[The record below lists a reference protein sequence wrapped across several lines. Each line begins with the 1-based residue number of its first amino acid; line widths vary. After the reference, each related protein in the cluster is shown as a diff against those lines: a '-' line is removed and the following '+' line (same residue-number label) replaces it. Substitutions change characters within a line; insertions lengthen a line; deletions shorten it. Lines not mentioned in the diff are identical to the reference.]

1 MLKYRKAPEPI
12 KRSWKEIIFP
22 NMFGKSKS
30 AKVSILLKGTNQQ
43 ATPFAISG
51 ESLPLLATVVNPN
64 PFAHIWA
71 KPQTPERRRGEPC
84 INQSQRGALQT
95 MERQEAR
102 EQLKGQLRAY
112 VESITQKSKGA
123 NMYVCPLCR
132 SGTGSHST
140 GAFSIARDGT
150 SWKCFS
156 CNEGG
161 DIFDLIGKYEGIAD
175 YSEQLKRAGE
185 IFGITIDN
193 YRATAPEDL
202 RAYQKQPKTEQ
213 YTHSNIH
220 TSTATMDYTKFFL
233 QANKDIGK
241 TSYHRGLSL
250 ETLNRFNIGYVENWR
265 HPKAPTNVPASPRLI
280 IPTSKESYLARDTRE
295 HIPKGQEPYI
305 KSKVG
310 QIHIFNSNALY
321 TAKKPIFIVE
331 GELDALSIIEVG
343 GEAVALGTTTKV
355 KSLLEILKK
364 GKPEQPLIIA
374 LDNDEAGEKA
384 YMGLSEGLK
393 GLGIPFYRRNPAGKY
408 KDANEALQ
416 GNREALR
423 QAVENAEHIQDE
435 AEQAKREA
443 YLRTSTD
450 HYLQSFIDGIA
461 DSVNTPYIP
470 TGFKKLDT
478 VLDGGLYEGL
488 YIVGA
493 ISSLGKTTLITQI
506 ADQIAQAGQDV
517 LIFSLEMARAEIMA
531 KSISRHTL
539 QQVLSSG
546 GDIRNAKTTRG
557 ITTGKRYENYNK
569 TERDLINGAIVAYSQ
584 YAGHIYIS
592 EGIGDIGAKQI
603 RDTVGQHILFTG
615 NTPVV
620 IIDYLQILAPYN
632 ERATDKQNTDKAV
645 MELKRISRDY
655 KTPVIGIS
663 SFNRAN
669 YSAAVTMEAFKESGA
684 IEYSSD
690 VLIGL
695 QLKGAGG
702 SNDFDANEAKKKNP
716 REIELVI
723 LKNRNGSTGDKLG
736 YRYYPLFNYFEEE

>member
-1 MLKYRKAPEPI
+1 MDRE
-12 KRSWKEIIFP
+12 
-22 NMFGKSKS
+22 
-30 AKVSILLKGTNQQ
+30 T
-43 ATPFAISG
+43 
-51 ESLPLLATVVNPN
+51 
-64 PFAHIWA
+64 
-71 KPQTPERRRGEPC
+71 
-84 INQSQRGALQT
+84 
-95 MERQEAR
+95 AR
-102 EQLKGQLRAY
+102 EQLKGDLRSY
-112 VESITQKSKGA
+112 VEQITRKSKGA
-123 NMYVCPLCR
+123 NMYVCPLCG
-132 SGTGSHST
+132 SGEGHNGT
-140 GAFSIARDGT
+140 GAFSIKDGT

-161 DIFDLIGKYEGIAD
+161 DIFDLIGKYEGITD

-185 IFGITIDN
+185 LFGVSIDS
-193 YRATAPEDL
+193 YRATAQEDFREYL
-202 RAYQKQPKTEQ
+202 KQPKTEQ
-213 YTHSNIH
+213 YTHNSIH
-220 TSTATMDYTKFFL
+220 TTATDYTQFFL
-233 QANKDIGK
+233 QANRDIEK
-241 TSYHRGLSL
+241 TNYHRGLSL
-250 ETLNRFNIGYVENWR
+250 DTLNRFKIGYVESWR
-265 HPKAPTNVPASPRLI
+265 PPKAPNAPASPRLI

-295 HIPKGQEPYI
+295 QIPEEQKPYSKI
-305 KSKVG
+305 KVG
-310 QIHIFNSNALY
+310 SIHLFNAKALQNA
-321 TAKKPIFIVE
+321 TKPIFIVE

-355 KSLLEILKK
+355 KSLLELLKTK
-364 GKPEQPLIIA
+364 KPEQPLIIS

-384 YMGLSEGLK
+384 YRELSEGLK
-393 GLGIPFYRRNPAGKY
+393 GLGIPFYRLNPAGEY

-423 QAVENAEHIQDE
+423 QAVEEAEHIQDE
-435 AEQAKREA
+435 AEQAQREA
-443 YLRTSTD
+443 YLSTSTA

-470 TGFKKLDT
+470 TGFKGLDA

-506 ADQIAQAGQDV
+506 ADQIAQAGKDV

-557 ITTGKRYENYNK
+557 ITTGKRYIDYNQ
-569 TERDLINGAIVAYSQ
+569 TERDLINNSILAYSK
-584 YAGHIYIS
+584 YAQNIYIS
-592 EGIGDIGAKQI
+592 EGIGDIGAEQI
-603 RDTVGQHILFTG
+603 RETVKQHILYTG
-615 NTPVV
+615 KTPVV
-620 IIDYLQILAPYN
+620 VIDYLQILAPYS

-669 YSAAVTMEAFKESGA
+669 YREAVTMEAFKESGA

-695 QLKGAGG
+695 QLKGAGKK
-702 SNDFDANEAKKKNP
+702 DFDANEAKKKTP

-723 LKNRNGSTGDKLG
+723 LKNRNGSTGDRVEFK
-736 YRYYPLFNYFEEE
+736 YYSLFNFFEEV

>member
-1 MLKYRKAPEPI
+1 
-12 KRSWKEIIFP
+12 
-22 NMFGKSKS
+22 
-30 AKVSILLKGTNQQ
+30 
-43 ATPFAISG
+43 
-51 ESLPLLATVVNPN
+51 
-64 PFAHIWA
+64 
-71 KPQTPERRRGEPC
+71 
-84 INQSQRGALQT
+84 

-112 VESITQKSKGA
+112 VESITKKSKGA
-123 NMYVCPLCR
+123 NMYVCPLCG
-132 SGTGSHST
+132 SGEGHNHT
-140 GAFSIARDGT
+140 GAFSIKDGT

-161 DIFDLIGKYEGIAD
+161 DIFDLIGKYEDITD
-175 YSEQLKRAGE
+175 HSEQLKRAGE
-185 IFGITIDN
+185 IFGVTIDS
-193 YRATAPEDL
+193 YRATAQEDF
-202 RAYQKQPKTEQ
+202 REYQKQPKNEQ
-213 YTHSNIH
+213 YTHSSIH
-220 TSTATMDYTKFFL
+220 TNTATADYTPFFL
-233 QANKDIGK
+233 QANKDIEK

-250 ETLNRFNIGYVENWR
+250 ETLNRFKIGYVESWR
-265 HPKAPTNVPASPRLI
+265 HPKAPNAPASPRLI

-295 HIPKGQEPYI
+295 QIPEEQKPYS

-310 QIHIFNSNALY
+310 SIHIFNAKTLQ
-321 TAKKPIFIVE
+321 TATKPIFIVE

-355 KSLLEILKK
+355 KSLLELLKTK
-364 GKPEQPLIIA
+364 KPEQPLIIS

-384 YMGLSEGLK
+384 YRELSEGLQ
-393 GLGIPFYRRNPAGKY
+393 GLSIPYYRFNPAGEY

-416 GNREALR
+416 GNREALK
-423 QAVENAEHIQDE
+423 QAVEEAEHIQDE
-435 AEQAKREA
+435 AEQAQREA
-443 YLRTSTD
+443 YLNTSTA

-470 TGFKKLDT
+470 TGFKKLDA

-506 ADQIAQAGQDV
+506 GDQIAQTGKDV

-539 QQVLSSG
+539 QQTLSSG

-557 ITTGKRYENYNK
+557 ITTGKRYESYNR
-569 TERDLINGAIVAYSQ
+569 TEIELINGAVKAYSQ
-584 YAGHIYIS
+584 YAEYIYIS
-592 EGIGDIGAKQI
+592 EGIGDIGAEQI
-603 RDTVGQHILFTG
+603 RDTVKQHILFTG

-620 IIDYLQILAPYN
+620 IIDYLQILAPYS

-669 YSAAVTMEAFKESGA
+669 YSVAVSMEAFKESGA

-695 QLKGAGG
+695 QLKGAGKK
-702 SNDFDANEAKKKNP
+702 DFDANEAKKKSP

-723 LKNRNGSTGDKLG
+723 LKNRNGSTGDRIELQ
-736 YRYYPLFNYFEEE
+736 YYPLFNYFKEA

>member
-1 MLKYRKAPEPI
+1 
-12 KRSWKEIIFP
+12 
-22 NMFGKSKS
+22 
-30 AKVSILLKGTNQQ
+30 
-43 ATPFAISG
+43 
-51 ESLPLLATVVNPN
+51 
-64 PFAHIWA
+64 
-71 KPQTPERRRGEPC
+71 
-84 INQSQRGALQT
+84 

-102 EQLKGQLRAY
+102 EQLKEQLKPY
-112 VESITQKSKGA
+112 VESITRKSKGA
-123 NMYVCPLCR
+123 NMYVCPLCG

-140 GAFSIARDGT
+140 GAFSIKGT

-161 DIFDLIGKYEGIAD
+161 DIFDLIGKHEGITD

-185 IFGITIDN
+185 LFGVSIDS
-193 YRATAPEDL
+193 YRATAQEDF
-202 RAYQKQPKTEQ
+202 REYQNPPKNEQ
-213 YTHSNIH
+213 YTHNNIH
-220 TSTATMDYTKFFL
+220 TTDYTQFFL
-233 QANKDIGK
+233 QANRDIEK
-241 TSYHRGLSL
+241 TSYHRGLSI
-250 ETLNRFNIGYVENWR
+250 ETLNRFKIGYVESWR
-265 HPKAPTNVPASPRLI
+265 HPKAPNAPASPRLI

-295 HIPKGQEPYI
+295 QIPEEQKPYS

-310 QIHIFNSNALY
+310 SIHLFNAKALQNA
-321 TAKKPIFIVE
+321 TKPIFIVE

-355 KSLLEILKK
+355 KSLLDVLKTK
-364 GKPEQPLIIA
+364 KPEQPLIIA

-384 YMGLSEGLK
+384 YKELSEGLR
-393 GLGIPFYRRNPAGKY
+393 GLSIPFYRLNPAGEY

-423 QAVENAEHIQDE
+423 QAVEEAEHIQDE
-435 AEQAKREA
+435 AEQAQREA
-443 YLRTSTD
+443 YLSTSTA
-450 HYLQSFIDGIA
+450 HYLRSFIDGIA

-470 TGFKKLDT
+470 TGFKGLDA

-506 ADQIAQAGQDV
+506 ADQIAQAGYDV

-557 ITTGKRYENYNK
+557 ITTGKRYENYSK
-569 TERDLINGAIVAYSQ
+569 TERELINGAIVAYSQ
-584 YAGHIYIS
+584 YAEHIYIS
-592 EGIGDIGAKQI
+592 EGIGDIGAEQI
-603 RDTVGQHILFTG
+603 RETVKQHTLFTG

-620 IIDYLQILAPYN
+620 IIDYLQILAPYS

-645 MELKRISRDY
+645 MELKRISRDF

-669 YSAAVTMEAFKESGA
+669 YSVAVTMEAFKESGA

-695 QLKGAGG
+695 QLKGAGKK
-702 SNDFDANEAKKKNP
+702 DFDANEAKKKSP

-723 LKNRNGSTGDKLG
+723 LKNRNGSTGDRLEF
-736 YRYYPLFNYFEEE
+736 RYYPLFNYFEEE

>member
-1 MLKYRKAPEPI
+1 
-12 KRSWKEIIFP
+12 
-22 NMFGKSKS
+22 
-30 AKVSILLKGTNQQ
+30 
-43 ATPFAISG
+43 
-51 ESLPLLATVVNPN
+51 
-64 PFAHIWA
+64 
-71 KPQTPERRRGEPC
+71 
-84 INQSQRGALQT
+84 

-112 VESITQKSKGA
+112 VESITHKSKGA
-123 NMYVCPLCR
+123 NMYVCPLCG

-140 GAFSIARDGT
+140 GAFSIKDGT

-161 DIFDLIGKYEGIAD
+161 DIFDLIGKHEGIAD
-175 YSEQLKRAGE
+175 HSEQLKKAGE
-185 IFGITIDN
+185 IFGITIDS
-193 YRATAPEDL
+193 YRATAQENF
-202 RAYQKQPKTEQ
+202 RECQKQPKTEQ

-220 TSTATMDYTKFFL
+220 TNTYTQQPQTAGADYTDFFL
-233 QANKDIGK
+233 QAHSHIEETD
-241 TSYHRGLSL
+241 YPQRRGLSKAVID
-250 ETLNRFNIGYVENWR
+250 RFKLGYVAEWR
-265 HPKAPTNVPASPRLI
+265 HPKAPNASASPRLI
-280 IPTSKESYLARDTRE
+280 IPTAKGSYLARDTRAE
-295 HIPKGQEPYI
+295 IPEEQRAYS

-310 QIHIFNSNALY
+310 TIQLFNRKALQE
-321 TAKKPIFIVE
+321 AKKPVFIVE

-343 GEAVALGTTTKV
+343 GEAVALGSTTKAKALV
-355 KSLLEILKK
+355 ELLKTQ
-364 GKPEQPLIIA
+364 KPSQPLIIA
-374 LDNDEAGEKA
+374 LDNDTAGQKA
-384 YMGLSEGLK
+384 SEELIEGLK
-393 GLGIPFYRRNPAGKY
+393 GLSIPYYRLNPCGEY

-416 GNREALR
+416 GNREAFR
-423 QAVENAEHIQDE
+423 QVVEEAEHIQDE
-435 AEQAKREA
+435 AEQAQRGA
-443 YLRTSTD
+443 YLNTSTA

-470 TGFKKLDT
+470 TGFKGLDA

-557 ITTGKRYENYNK
+557 ITTGKRYENYSK
-569 TERDLINGAIVAYSQ
+569 TERDLINGAIVAYSR

-592 EGIGDIGAKQI
+592 EGIGDIGAEQI
-603 RDTVGQHILFTG
+603 RETVKQHTLFTG

-620 IIDYLQILAPYN
+620 IIDYLQILAPYS

-669 YSAAVTMEAFKESGA
+669 YSVSVTMEAFKESGA

-695 QLKGAGG
+695 QLKGMGEK
-702 SNDFDANEAKKKNP
+702 DFDANEAKKKSP

-736 YRYYPLFNYFEEE
+736 FKYYPLFNYFEEE